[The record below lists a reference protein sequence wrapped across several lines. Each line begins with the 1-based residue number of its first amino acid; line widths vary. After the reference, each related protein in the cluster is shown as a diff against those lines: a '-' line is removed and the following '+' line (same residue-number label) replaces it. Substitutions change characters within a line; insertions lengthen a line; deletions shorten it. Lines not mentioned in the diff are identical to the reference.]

1 MQGSPSKGQSI
12 RNSALPIL
20 ETSHMARYFRRR
32 KFCRFTAEG
41 VQEID
46 YKDIATL
53 KNYITESGKIVPSR
67 ITGTR
72 AKYQRQLARAIKRAR
87 YLSLLPYTDRHH
99 LGDQVNVK
107 AGYARNFLVPQGKAV
122 PATKKNV
129 EFFEARRAELEAKLA
144 DVLAAANARAEAI
157 NALGTVTIASK
168 SGDEGK
174 LFGSIGTRDI
184 ADAVTAAGVKVAK
197 SEVRLPN
204 GVLRTTGE
212 HEVDFQVHSEVFAKL
227 VVNVVAE

>member
-1 MQGSPSKGQSI
+1 MQNTSVSWL
-12 RNSALPIL
+12 ALSNAL
-20 ETSHMARYFRRR
+20 ATCLC
-32 KFCRFTAEG
+32 CR
-41 VQEID
+41 
-46 YKDIATL
+46 TL
-53 KNYITESGKIVPSR
+53 IVISN
-67 ITGTR
+67 
-72 AKYQRQLARAIKRAR
+72 RQLSIN
-87 YLSLLPYTDRHH
+87 DF
-99 LGDQVNVK
+99 K

-184 ADAVTAAGVKVAK
+184 ADAVTAAGVDVAK

-227 VVNVVAE
+227 IVNVVAE